1 MTSTLVPRRVLGH
14 TARLLVAVTALAV
27 IAAVVALVAV
37 PRFMGWMPLTV
48 LSGSMEPTIPVGSQ
62 VVVDPIEDDADVARI
77 KVGDVVTFMP
87 WPDDQTLVT
96 HRVVTRSVGTDGA
109 VTVTT
114 QGDANDAA
122 DGLDLT
128 ERELRAVVRYHVPYA
143 GYVAQLLDRG
153 QKSLGIA
160 AVVGGLGVYA
170 AGQLLLA
177 ARDRRRQSR
186 NEGALR

>member
-170 AGQLLLA
+170 AGQLVLA